1 MVIYLL
7 GMEVGIVEAGVSFF
21 HPGRT
26 DEIGIDFGRRRTQGL
41 GGGAFSSIGL
51 NDVSQIFVAQGVVVE
66 GMLHGLKDFGFA
78 VEVHEF
84 DHLFDLRGEVE
95 FGFGKEFQVMVS
107 RFPQGEEKI
116 AVFKIGALG
125 PGRKQALIVAGVF
138 HQLIVLVRALV
149 LSDELFLVIEKDPV
163 VIGLEGKHP

>member
-1 MVIYLL
+1 
-7 GMEVGIVEAGVSFF
+7 MEVGIVEAGVSFF

-26 DEIGIDFGRRRTQGL
+26 DEIGIDFGRRRTQRWA
-41 GGGAFSSIGL
+41 GASSSIGL
-51 NDVSQIFVAQGVVVE
+51 NDVSQIFVAQGMVIE
-66 GMLHGLKDFGFA
+66 GVLHGLKDFGFPI
-78 VEVHEF
+78 EIDQFHNF
-84 DHLFDLRGEVE
+84 FDLMGEVE
-95 FGFGKEFQVMVS
+95 FGFGKEFHIMVS
-107 RFPQGEEKI
+107 SFSQGENGI

-125 PGRKQALIVAGVF
+125 PGRKKSLIMAGVF